1 MIKTDIHICNNTYF
15 RKGGGS
21 MKNYKSKEELLLKKI
36 EDTRQKMLKT
46 STLYPLHSYEV
57 VTISVELDNLLNEW
71 ESLYGKIEKQKF

>member
-1 MIKTDIHICNNTYF
+1 
-15 RKGGGS
+15 